1 MLTRKEIAYINKLQR
16 NAKFRHKERKF
27 VVETPKVVTALLH
40 SNVKIERIYATE
52 NWLKTINLPKALTV
66 KTISEKELHK
76 ISSLTT
82 PNQVV
87 CIAQIPEVALPS
99 SLPHNWYLYLDSVRD
114 PGNMGTIIRLCH
126 WFNIP
131 LLFGT
136 ADCVDI
142 YNPKVVQA
150 SMGSIGYVKFIT
162 IPLSNLLKKYPD
174 FQAYCL
180 SVSGTYINKANL
192 PEYGFLVAGNESRG
206 ISSETAKNCN
216 STLSIPRF
224 NQHIDS
230 LNVAMA
236 TAMALYHVKICKPQ

>member
-1 MLTRKEIAYINKLQR
+1 MLTRKEIAYIHKLQR
-16 NAKFRHKERKF
+16 NAKFRHKEKKF
-27 VVETPKVVTALLH
+27 VIETPKIVTAFLH

-52 NWLKTINLPKALTV
+52 SWLKTIHLPKDLTV
-66 KTISEKELHK
+66 KTISERELNK

-87 CIAQIPEVALPS
+87 CIAQFPEVDLPS
-99 SLPHNWYLYLDSVRD
+99 SLPPNWYVYLDGVRD

-136 ADCVDI
+136 PDCVDV
-142 YNPKVVQA
+142 YNPKAVQA
-150 SMGSIGYVKFIT
+150 SMGSIGYVKFIA
-162 IPLSNLLKKYPD
+162 IPLSELLKNYPD

-180 SVSGTYINKANL
+180 STSGLHINDVRM

-206 ISSETAKNCN
+206 ISSETARDCN
-216 STLSIPRF
+216 STISIPRF

-236 TAMALYHVKICKPQ
+236 TAMALYHIKLCR